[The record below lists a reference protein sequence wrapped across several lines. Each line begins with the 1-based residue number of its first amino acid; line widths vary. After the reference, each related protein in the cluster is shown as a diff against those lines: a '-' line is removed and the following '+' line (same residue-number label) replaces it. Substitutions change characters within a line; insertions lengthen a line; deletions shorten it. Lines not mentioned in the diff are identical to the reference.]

1 MRAKSRAWPAPTVDC
16 KTAVPCGSPD
26 RSAGAGSMF
35 INQADHPSAHQPV
48 GARHA
53 REIAGTARSHSGSRN
68 RRSLRFSRP
77 VLGRRMDVHSSCEL
91 PFGAVPCGSA
101 PCARNRGRGPL
112 PQWIAEPPFPAILQP
127 DSQAHDGC
135 SAILRAALQRTTL
148 WERAMRAKSR
158 AWPAPTVDRRTAVP
172 CDSSDRSAGAGS
184 MFIHQ
189 ADRPSAHQLVGARH
203 AREIAGAARS
213 HSGSRNR
220 RFLRFF
226 RQVRGRMM
234 DVHPSCEL
242 PFGAVPVEARHARE
256 IAGAARS
263 HSGSRNR
270 RSLRFFRPVRGR
282 RMDVHSS
289 RELPFSASTC
299 GSAPCA
305 RNRGRGPLPQW
316 IAEPPFPAILQPDS
330 RTHDGCSLI
339 LRATLRR
346 STCGSAPC
354 ARNRGHGP
362 LPQWIAK
369 RPFPAV
375 LQTGQRAQGRCSSI
389 RQTALQRTTLWE
401 RAMRAKSRARP
412 APSMDRSRT
421 EWAGRRSASAHHCTK
436 LTHRSQGGGGSWS
449 LGSSSALSAA

>member
-1 MRAKSRAWPAPTVDC
+1 
-16 KTAVPCGSPD
+16 
-26 RSAGAGSMF
+26 
-35 INQADHPSAHQPV
+35 
-48 GARHA
+48 
-53 REIAGTARSHSGSRN
+53 
-68 RRSLRFSRP
+68 
-77 VLGRRMDVHSSCEL
+77 
-91 PFGAVPCGSA
+91 
-101 PCARNRGRGPL
+101 
-112 PQWIAEPPFPAILQP
+112 
-127 DSQAHDGC
+127 
-135 SAILRAALQRTTL
+135 
-148 WERAMRAKSR
+148 MRAKSR

-189 ADRPSAHQLVGARH
+189 ADRPSAHQLVGARHAREIAGAARSHSGLQNGRSLRFSRQVSGRRVDVHPSGRPPFSALPCGSAPCARNRGRGPLPQWIAEPPFPAILQAGPRAQDGCSLILRAALQRSTLWERAMRAKSRARPAPAVDRGTAVPCDSSGRFAGAGWMFTHPASCPSAHQLVGARH

-289 RELPFSASTC
+289 RELPFSA
-299 GSAPCA
+299 P
-305 RNRGRGPLPQW
+305 
-316 IAEPPFPAILQPDS
+316 
-330 RTHDGCSLI
+330 
-339 LRATLRR
+339 
-346 STCGSAPC
+346 TCGSAPC

-369 RPFPAV
+369 RSFPAI
-375 LQTGQRAQGRCSSI
+375 LQIGQRAQGRC
-389 RQTALQRTTLWE
+389 
-401 RAMRAKSRARP
+401 
-412 APSMDRSRT
+412 
-421 EWAGRRSASAHHCTK
+421 
-436 LTHRSQGGGGSWS
+436 
-449 LGSSSALSAA
+449 